1 MFKERRMFFAEE
13 EEKKDSEKKEGLG
26 HKLLESRTI
35 LLTGQVDTELA
46 EKVMAQLLVMDS
58 LSNDPIKMIIS
69 SNGGHVDSGMAI
81 YDLMRFVKSDV
92 YAIGAGWVVSIAVPI
107 FFGAKKE
114 HRFALPNTR
123 FMIHQP
129 LGGAGGP
136 AADVRIAAQEIV
148 KIRKKINQMI
158 AEETGQT
165 VEKVTEDSDRD
176 FWMTAQEALEYGLVA
191 KVVTSMDEIK

>member
-1 MFKERRMFFAEE
+1 MFFAEE
-13 EEKKDSEKKEGLG
+13 EEKKNAEKKEGLG
-26 HKLLESRTI
+26 PKLLESRTI
-35 LLTGQVDTELA
+35 LLAGQVDTELA

-58 LSNDPIKMIIS
+58 ISNDPIKMIIS

-81 YDLMRFVKSDV
+81 YDMMRFVKSDV
-92 YAIGAGWVVSIAVPI
+92 LTIGAGWVVSIAVPI
-107 FFGAKKE
+107 FLGAKKK
-114 HRFALPNTR
+114 HRYALPNTR

-148 KIRKKINQMI
+148 KIRKKINEMI

-165 VEKVTEDSDRD
+165 VEKITEDSDRD
-176 FWMTAQEALEYGLVA
+176 FWMNAKEALDYGLVA
-191 KVVTSMDEIK
+191 KVVTSMDEVK